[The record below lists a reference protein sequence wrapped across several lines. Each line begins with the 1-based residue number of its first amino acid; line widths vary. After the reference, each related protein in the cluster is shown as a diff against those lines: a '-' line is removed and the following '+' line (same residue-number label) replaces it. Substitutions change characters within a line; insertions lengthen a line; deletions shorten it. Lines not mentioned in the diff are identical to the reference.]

1 MKIQVINPNTSRA
14 MIVELGKTTSK
25 YKTYRLPEGKAFS
38 GMFEKFGWIDRE
50 HSRKEVSE

>member
-1 MKIQVINPNTSRA
+1 MKIQVINPNTSLA

-50 HSRKEVSE
+50 HKRDVG

>member
-14 MIVELGKTTSK
+14 GKTTSK

-38 GMFEKFGWIDRE
+38 GMFEKFGRIDRE
-50 HSRKEVSE
+50 HKRKEVSE